1 VRSGV
6 RRDAAAIR
14 SRIAVAEPV
23 APNVNELDDGD
34 GSGGAGDTKSGI
46 GRIGRTQPMKV
57 CQNPLALLLVCIGA
71 AAISSPVASATIVTA
86 SNGMTLYVFDKDK
99 NGVPTCYNTCAKQWP
114 PYLSAGAESRGVGW
128 GTVKR
133 KDGSMQWTYHN
144 RPAYLY
150 ADDKKPGDANGD
162 LVGRIWHAIRQ

>member
-1 VRSGV
+1 MRSGG

-14 SRIAVAEPV
+14 SRIAVVAEPV
-23 APNVNELDDGD
+23 EPNVNELDDGD

-86 SNGMTLYVFDKDK
+86 SNGMTCLR
-99 NGVPTCYNTCAKQWP
+99 C
-114 PYLSAGAESRGVGW
+114 L
-128 GTVKR
+128 
-133 KDGSMQWTYHN
+133 
-144 RPAYLY
+144 
-150 ADDKKPGDANGD
+150 
-162 LVGRIWHAIRQ
+162 